1 MSIRTFLIL
10 IGCTASMIAMNADSA
25 QAARTAHSAL
35 RVHCLKQV
43 GAYYHA
49 GKRTY
54 RFYGARSSPQR
65 QNFYNCL
72 DAHTMKRR

>member
-1 MSIRTFLIL
+1 MSIRTFSIL
-10 IGCTASMIAMNADSA
+10 IGCSAAMIAINSDSA
-25 QAARTAHSAL
+25 QAARTAYSSL
-35 RVHCLKQV
+35 RAHCLKQV

>member
-10 IGCTASMIAMNADSA
+10 IVCTASMIAMNADSA
-25 QAARTAHSAL
+25 QAARTAYTAL

-43 GAYYHA
+43 GAYYNP
-49 GKRTY
+49 GNRTW
-54 RFYGARSSPQR
+54 RFYGAHSSPQR

>member
-1 MSIRTFLIL
+1 MSIRTFSIL
-10 IGCTASMIAMNADSA
+10 IGCAAAMIAIKSDSA
-25 QAARTAHSAL
+25 QAARTAHSSL

-43 GAYYHA
+43 GAYYNP
-49 GKRTY
+49 GTRTW

-72 DAHTMKRR
+72 DAHSMKRR

>member
-1 MSIRTFLIL
+1 MSIRTLSFL
-10 IGCTASMIAMNADSA
+10 IGCTAAMIAINADSA
-25 QAARTAHSAL
+25 QAARTAHSSL

-43 GAYYHA
+43 GAYYNS
-49 GKRTY
+49 GNKTY
-54 RFYGARSSPQR
+54 RLYGARSSPQR

>member
-1 MSIRTFLIL
+1 MSIRTFLTL
-10 IGCTASMIAMNADSA
+10 IGCAASMIAINSDSA

-43 GAYYHA
+43 GAYYNP
-49 GKRTY
+49 GNRTW